1 MYVRDVLYST
11 AGWSGFVLLAS
22 LYLFPMAM
30 IDRLRTRD
38 REQRRALF
46 RARMR
51 RVALVPLYLIH
62 GTRLTMDNPL
72 QERFEKQAIVICN
85 HTSVFDLLI
94 LISIVPKM
102 SVLMKAAFRK
112 NWIFANVAKFAGYHF
127 VDDTEALYQQ
137 VEEDIRMGY
146 SILIFP
152 EGTRTTDGQL
162 GPFRKGAFTIARYFG
177 VDILPV
183 VLHGMYTL
191 LPKRHFVAH
200 PSDITLE
207 VHARVRPESK
217 FAQQSVLKQMRQ
229 MEAFYRECL
238 TDKQSVCIIGGGMG
252 GLFTGALLATAGR
265 KVTVVE
271 KNGIIGGG
279 LQSFKRGDTWF
290 NTGMHN
296 FGGWSE
302 EWALSHLL
310 QFVGAKE
317 GLKVKAVD
325 EDAQEIVWTDT
336 KHSYRLPRG
345 REAME
350 AYLGGLFPKEK
361 EGLHKYLDA
370 LYAIANSFDHY
381 YMRRPEPHPEVTAYA
396 EMHVEELMRM
406 FIADEELIRVLSYMA
421 PLCGHAI
428 KDVPVSVHSMLS
440 VLYMDGEYR
449 FEDNA
454 LQMAEALQQSIERHG
469 GYVLT
474 HAEVEKVEVSEAH
487 VHGIV
492 LKDGRR
498 IEAEQYVAA
507 IAPKELFSLTT
518 EDVVRK
524 VSRKR
529 AESFTPDSSALS
541 IYLKLKP
548 ETFPFVNSTILLPNL
563 EKDDILPPYILLTTP
578 PVSEQ
583 GEWAHTMEILV
594 PTHIARFE
602 AWSDKPMHHRGED
615 YEALKRRMAEEVIA
629 HIDAYY
635 PVKDAIEYME
645 IATPLTIRDYYHNSG
660 GAIFSQQ
667 GLYMPLRT
675 RTDNLYLTGQS
686 VLYHGMCGVPLT
698 AILTAEAVTGE
709 DLLTGIRE
717 TKTNK

>member
-1 MYVRDVLYST
+1 MLYST

-22 LYLFPMAM
+22 LYLFPMAL
-30 IDRLRTRD
+30 IDRLRTGD

-51 RVALVPLYLIH
+51 RVALVPLHLIR
-62 GTRLTMDNPL
+62 GTRLTIENPL
-72 QERFEKQAIVICN
+72 QESFDKQAIVICN

-94 LISIVPKM
+94 LISIFPKM

-127 VDDTEALYQQ
+127 VDDTEALYRQ
-137 VEEDIRMGY
+137 VEQDIHEGY

-152 EGTRTTDGQL
+152 EGTRTDDGRL

-183 VLHGMYTL
+183 VLHGMYGL

-200 PSDITLE
+200 PSDVTLE
-207 VHARVRPESK
+207 VHARIRPDSM
-217 FAQQSVLKQMRQ
+217 FAGQSVLKQMRQ
-229 MEAFYRECL
+229 METFYRECL
-238 TDKQSVCIIGGGMG
+238 TPKPSVCIMGGGMG

-265 KVTVVE
+265 KVTVME
-271 KNGIIGGG
+271 KNSIIGGG
-279 LQSFKRGDTWF
+279 MQSFKRGDTWF

-296 FGGWSE
+296 FGGWGD
-302 EWALSHLL
+302 EWALSHMLH
-310 QFVGAKE
+310 FMGVKE

-345 REAME
+345 REAFE

-361 EGLHKYLDA
+361 EGLHRYLDA

-381 YMRRPEPHPEVTAYA
+381 YMRRPAPHPEVTEYA
-396 EMHVEELMRM
+396 NLQVEELVRM
-406 FIADEELIRVLSYMA
+406 FVRDEELIRVLSYMS

-440 VLYMDGEYR
+440 VLYLDGEYR
-449 FEDNA
+449 FENNA
-454 LQMAEALQQSIERHG
+454 LQMAEALQHCIEQHG

-487 VHGIV
+487 VHGVV

-498 IEAEQYVAA
+498 IQAEQYVAA
-507 IAPKELFSLTT
+507 FAPKELFNLIT

-529 AESFTPDSSALS
+529 AESFVPDSSALS
-541 IYLKLKP
+541 VYLKLKP
-548 ETFPFVNSTILLPNL
+548 ESFPFINSTVLLPAM
-563 EKDDILPPYILLTTP
+563 EKDDSLPPYILLTTP
-578 PVSEQ
+578 PVSDQ
-583 GEWAHTMEILV
+583 GKWAHTMEILV

-602 AWSDKPMHHRGED
+602 AWAETKMHHRGED

-635 PVKDAIEYME
+635 PLKDAIDYME
-645 IATPLTIRDYYHNSG
+645 VATPLTIRDYYHSPG

-686 VLYHGMCGVPLT
+686 VLFHGMCGVPLT
-698 AILTAEAVTGE
+698 AILTAEAITGE
-709 DLLTGIRE
+709 DLLTRIRQAGH
-717 TKTNK
+717 NA